1 MFVAAVGYATLRTS
15 VASYSSGSMLTLYH
29 LDTGRPF
36 DRRVLPSLLA
46 RPLVEGV
53 GMCVDDA
60 FWLTEFA
67 AVVALLVAAFAVLR
81 REVGERPAIVATAA
95 LLPVLALVQMGPAQ
109 FVWFAPY
116 DTPAAAFVLAGL
128 YLARTG
134 RYGWLTVLCLP
145 AALNRET
152 AIMLPLAA
160 VALRPEHWRRMV
172 PAVVVV
178 LAVRAGLYLAIDAG
192 PAAEVVKNDGTERSR
207 LVLNLAMLTRAPST
221 GAAALLMH
229 LSCLPLAWAA
239 VWRDIP
245 ADLRRLGWVS
255 LAIGAGMLVVGNVDE
270 PRVFAEALVLA
281 FVPVVVGARKWVG
294 HRSSP

>member
-60 FWLTEFA
+60 FWLLEFA

-81 REVGERPAIVATAA
+81 REVGERPAVVATAA

-116 DTPAAAFVLAGL
+116 DTPACAFVLAGL

-134 RYGWLTVLCLP
+134 RYGWLTALCLP

-160 VALRPEHWRRMV
+160 VVLRPEHWRRMV

-178 LAVRAGLYLAIDAG
+178 LAVRAGIQVAIPGDV
-192 PAAEVVKNDGTERSR
+192 AEVVKHDGTDRSR
-207 LVLNLAMLTRAPST
+207 LALNLAMLTRAPNT

-229 LSCLPLAWAA
+229 LSCLPLLWAA
-239 VWRDIP
+239 LWRDIP

-255 LAIGAGMLVVGNVDE
+255 LAIGAGMLIVGNVDE

-281 FVPVVVGARKWVG
+281 FVPVAVGVRGWAG